1 MRVAID
7 GVDLVCDRYCKR
19 VYDSDPTM
27 RSTIFHTLLR
37 IYLRP
42 RADHPVLFAPALS
55 LLSTHAARID
65 AIEAFELLP
74 PLVALEDIQVYLTK
88 TLRRSVEK
96 RREAKMVRAVGKSA
110 VDQAEGEVVDLEERR
125 VKITEGRLCVP
136 TDLSLLVT
144 LPLAKGERDPGW
156 LIEIDPDHALS
167 SCLQLPGLPQT
178 DRDQRDRDPQPSVRC
193 LTLYHILCRSSRW
206 LTRYRRF
213 REYVQWRSHALPMS
227 GAVPAGTRID
237 SSL

>member
-1 MRVAID
+1 VRLRPVFLPVRVAID

-96 RREAKMVRAVGKSA
+96 RREAKMVRGVGKSA

-125 VKITEGRLCVP
+125 VKITEGRLCVSILFRS
-136 TDLSLLVT
+136 LSFLRARSVSREVT
-144 LPLAKGERDPGW
+144 ELGAPAFVVLAV
-156 LIEIDPDHALS
+156 A
-167 SCLQLPGLPQT
+167 
-178 DRDQRDRDPQPSVRC
+178 
-193 LTLYHILCRSSRW
+193 
-206 LTRYRRF
+206 RF
-213 REYVQWRSHALPMS
+213 ATNGS
-227 GAVPAGTRID
+227 GPA
-237 SSL
+237 

>member
-1 MRVAID
+1 
-7 GVDLVCDRYCKR
+7 
-19 VYDSDPTM
+19 M

-125 VKITEGRLCVP
+125 VKITEGRLCV
-136 TDLSLLVT
+136 T
-144 LPLAKGERDPGW
+144 LFSCLTGSHKGTESRSVCGRGLTCARPL
-156 LIEIDPDHALS
+156 
-167 SCLQLPGLPQT
+167 CVLQLPRLPQT

-193 LTLYHILCRSSRW
+193 LPFPYAPSRP
-206 LTRYRRF
+206 
-213 REYVQWRSHALPMS
+213 V
-227 GAVPAGTRID
+227 GV
-237 SSL
+237 

>member
-1 MRVAID
+1 
-7 GVDLVCDRYCKR
+7 
-19 VYDSDPTM
+19 M

-65 AIEAFELLP
+65 PIEAFELLP
-74 PLVALEDIQVYLTK
+74 PLVALEDIQIYLTK

-110 VDQAEGEVVDLEERR
+110 VDKAEWEVVDLEERR

-136 TDLSLLVT
+136 PADLYFLVT
-144 LPLAKGERDPGW
+144 LPLAKGEPRCGMACRD
-156 LIEIDPDHALS
+156 
-167 SCLQLPGLPQT
+167 
-178 DRDQRDRDPQPSVRC
+178 
-193 LTLYHILCRSSRW
+193 
-206 LTRYRRF
+206 
-213 REYVQWRSHALPMS
+213 
-227 GAVPAGTRID
+227 
-237 SSL
+237 

>member
-1 MRVAID
+1 MRLCRVLRPGELVAD
-7 GVDLVCDRYCKR
+7 HLELVCDRYCKR

-110 VDQAEGEVVDLEERR
+110 VDQAEGEVVNLEERR

-136 TDLSLLVT
+136 VLSLSLS
-144 LPLAKGERDPGW
+144 LFPACALAGRSV
-156 LIEIDPDHALS
+156 S
-167 SCLQLPGLPQT
+167 SE
-178 DRDQRDRDPQPSVRC
+178 
-193 LTLYHILCRSSRW
+193 LTLRARSSAAAAP
-206 LTRYRRF
+206 
-213 REYVQWRSHALPMS
+213 SAINGS
-227 GAVPAGTRID
+227 GPA
-237 SSL
+237 